1 MNDPA
6 NRHSLP
12 DAATG
17 WVKRWAPLIPE
28 RGTVL
33 DLACGRGRNARY
45 LADLGFSVTA
55 TDIEASVLA
64 GLESVARIE
73 TLRADLEG
81 DEWPFQGQS
90 FDGIVVI
97 NYLHRPLLT
106 KLTEALGKNGVLI
119 YETFGR
125 GNERYGRPSNPDYL
139 LRPGELLEVF
149 DPLLNVVAYEFGVE
163 YEPRPAVRQRLCAVN
178 SDAPVTLPVSTG

>member
-6 NRHSLP
+6 QGHGLP
-12 DAATG
+12 DAASG
-17 WVKRWAPLIPE
+17 WVKRWAALIAE
-28 RGTVL
+28 GGTVL
-33 DLACGRGRNARY
+33 DLACGSGRNSRH
-45 LADLGFSVTA
+45 LAGLGYHVLA
-55 TDIEASVLA
+55 TDIDTSVLA
-64 GLESVARIE
+64 GLESVPMIE

-81 DEWPFQGQS
+81 DEWPFAGQS
-90 FDGIVVI
+90 FDGIVVV

-106 KLTEALGKNGVLI
+106 HLAQALGTNGVLL
-119 YETFGR
+119 YESFGQ

-139 LRPGELLEVF
+139 LRPGELLEVY

-178 SDAPVTLPVSTG
+178 NNAPVTLPASPG

>member
-6 NRHSLP
+6 NGHGLP
-12 DAATG
+12 DAASG
-17 WVKRWAPLIPE
+17 WVKRWAALIAKH
-28 RGTVL
+28 GTVL
-33 DLACGRGRNARY
+33 DLACGSGRNARF
-45 LADLGFSVTA
+45 LAGLGYRVIA

-64 GLESVARIE
+64 GLESVATIE

-81 DEWPFQGQS
+81 DDWPFPGQS
-90 FDGIVVI
+90 FDGIVVV

-106 KLTEALGKNGVLI
+106 NLAQALGANGVLI
-119 YETFGR
+119 YESFGR

-178 SDAPVTLPVSTG
+178 SNAPVTLPASPG

>member
-6 NRHSLP
+6 KGHDLP
-12 DAATG
+12 DAASG
-17 WVKRWAPLIPE
+17 WVKRWAALIPE
-28 RGTVL
+28 DGTVL
-33 DLACGRGRNARY
+33 DLASGSGRNSRY
-45 LADLGFSVTA
+45 LAGLGYRVLA
-55 TDIEASVLA
+55 TDIDASAL
-64 GLESVARIE
+64 
-73 TLRADLEG
+73 ADLEG
-81 DEWPFQGQS
+81 DEWPFADQS
-90 FDGIVVI
+90 FDGIVVV

-106 KLTEALGKNGVLI
+106 NLAHALGANGVLI
-119 YETFGR
+119 YESFGQ

-178 SDAPVTLPVSTG
+178 NNVPVTLPASPG

>member
-6 NRHSLP
+6 SGHGLT
-12 DAATG
+12 DAASG
-17 WVKRWAPLIPE
+17 WVKRWAALIPE
-28 RGTVL
+28 GGTVL
-33 DLACGRGRNARY
+33 DLACGSGRNSRY
-45 LADLGFSVTA
+45 LAGLAYRVIA
-55 TDIEASVLA
+55 TDIDTSVLA
-64 GLESVARIE
+64 GLESVAMIK

-81 DEWPFQGQS
+81 DEWPFAGQS
-90 FDGIVVI
+90 FDGIVVV

-106 KLTEALGKNGVLI
+106 HLAQALGADGVLI
-119 YETFGR
+119 YESFGQ

-149 DPLLNVVAYEFGVE
+149 DPLLTVVAYEFGVE

-178 SDAPVTLPVSTG
+178 NNVPVTLPTSPD